1 MKGKTLMK
9 YKIVEKPAFTFA
21 GVSKRVPLQFEGVNN
36 DILKLAQ
43 SIKED
48 QKEEMHRLQ
57 NIEPY
62 EIVNVSYES
71 DTDLQN
77 RCLSHLRKWTKKNL
91 TMHTVKSGF
100 RS

>member
-1 MKGKTLMK
+1 ME
-9 YKIVEKPAFTFA
+9 YKIVEKAAFTFA
-21 GVSKRVPLQFEGVNN
+21 DVSKRVQLQFEGVNN

-43 SIKED
+43 SIR
-48 QKEEMHRLQ
+48 EEQ
-57 NIEPY
+57 
-62 EIVNVSYES
+62 S
-71 DTDLQN
+71 

>member
-1 MKGKTLMK
+1 MKRETLME

-21 GVSKRVPLQFEGVNN
+21 DVSKRVQLQFEGVNN

-43 SIKED
+43 SIT
-48 QKEEMHRLQ
+48 EEQ
-57 NIEPY
+57 
-62 EIVNVSYES
+62 S
-71 DTDLQN
+71 